1 MRVAGGR
8 PDGGLPASLE
18 RSVSFSSTVQRELV
32 HRWGLSEVFM
42 TDIHR
47 VGDGRYIA
55 GAQWPRLHTFYHPL
69 PRVYD
74 SALIVESL
82 RQATILTAH
91 SMEGVP
97 LGQVFL
103 LPEMAVHALDGHSR
117 DPGTPTNVHISIEID
132 VLQRTPRGPAKLHV
146 RARFYV
152 NGNCIA
158 RGTAGARMV
167 EPSTYARMRLG
178 SETGGSPR
186 PTVPLRPE
194 QVGHRHSGHVVIGE
208 GTDGGTWPLH
218 VDETNPIMFDHP
230 LDHVPGVLL
239 VEGVRQ
245 ALRAET
251 RMPDLDFVSFDASF
265 LKIVELSDNPEVS
278 ICLGKS
284 HHGRTQATAEI
295 RVDAEVCMVVRCE
308 FEPRA
313 ESSDRALDPG
323 YLRGPASGT
332 HPVSTLA
339 PVRAAG
345 STTCPQSARAHP
357 RVP

>member
-1 MRVAGGR
+1 MRVDGGR
-8 PDGGLPASLE
+8 PDGGLPVFLN

-82 RQATILTAH
+82 RQATILAAH

-97 LGQVFL
+97 FGQVFL
-103 LPEMAVHALDGHSR
+103 LPEMAVHTLDGHSR

-132 VLQRTPRGPAKLHV
+132 ALQRTPRGPAKLHV
-146 RARFYV
+146 SAWFYV

-158 RGTAGARMV
+158 TGTARARMV
-167 EPSTYARMRLG
+167 DPSTYARMRLRSG
-178 SETGGSPR
+178 TGGPSR
-186 PTVPLRPE
+186 PTVALRPE
-194 QVGHRHSGHVVIGE
+194 QVGHRHSGHVGVGDAT
-208 GTDGGTWPLH
+208 GAGTWPLR

-230 LDHVPGVLL
+230 LDHVPGALL

-251 RMPDLDFVSFDASF
+251 RMPDLDFVSFEASF

-278 ICLGKS
+278 IRRAKS
-284 HHGRTQATAEI
+284 HFGRTQATAEI
-295 RVDAEVCMVVRCE
+295 RVDNDVCVVLRCE
-308 FEPRA
+308 FESRV
-313 ESSDRALDPG
+313 ESSDPALGPEHLPG
-323 YLRGPASGT
+323 PTSGT
-332 HPVSTLA
+332 HPVSTLG